1 MLNEKEVRL
10 VVPKSLLAALWLIA
24 VGLVLNGLHVFGVSP
39 VNANNGVQKVAICD
53 LWGTVC
59 ADLYTTKDYEYWHL
73 AVGTPN

>member
-24 VGLVLNGLHVFGVSP
+24 VGLVLNGLHVLGVSP
-39 VNANNGVQKVAICD
+39 VNASNGVQKVAICSPK
-53 LWGTVC
+53 GTHC
-59 ADLYTTKDYEYWHL
+59 ADLYTKNFEYWHL